1 MKKLFALLTLCV
13 MVTGIVQ
20 PARVSAAELP
30 ENEAENLSEGYVE
43 YDFEAGGTQNFEV
56 TDENG
61 EEAEIVIEELPGM
74 ARVAKGT
81 YKISKTQKGAWTVG
95 FYVDVSANR
104 IVKAYGKFYKAIKGS
119 IYETTLVKNSD
130 AQATL
135 SFRHKYGN
143 HTGRRSV
150 IVKIVN
156 KKFRVIKL

>member
-20 PARVSAAELP
+20 PTRVSAAELP

-119 IYETTLVKNSD
+119 IYETTLTKNSD

-143 HTGRRSV
+143 HMERRSV

-156 KKFRVIKL
+156 KRFRISKQ